1 MSVVEIRSAAAVD
14 PVGNVV
20 SVHEPTFRD
29 DTGPSRITYEGG
41 LASSH
46 LRRPLIV
53 DNQLGD
59 TVEQGN
65 GLLECHVRF
74 YKAAHGVYRRSSLIG
89 RAHEIGTFMCQECR

>member
-46 LRRPLIV
+46 LRRPLSV
-53 DNQLGD
+53 DNLSQVIARMLTTLGTSCPWASRD
-59 TVEQGN
+59 
-65 GLLECHVRF
+65 
-74 YKAAHGVYRRSSLIG
+74 
-89 RAHEIGTFMCQECR
+89 M